1 MANFTRS
8 NLENWASAIG
18 LIMAGFAMVLLIYA
32 AACSVII
39 QFAYRHVIAA
49 PTAWLLSRLG
59 GLAWR
64 S

>member
-1 MANFTRS
+1 MANFARS
-8 NLENWASAIG
+8 NLESWAAALGFIT
-18 LIMAGFAMVLLIYA
+18 AGFAMVLLIYV

-39 QFAYRHVIAA
+39 QFACRHVIAA
-49 PTAWLLSRLG
+49 PTAWLLSRPG

>member
-1 MANFTRS
+1 MANFERS
-8 NLENWASAIG
+8 NLESCAAALG
-18 LIMAGFAMVLLIYA
+18 LIMAAFAMVLLIYV

-59 GLAWR
+59 GLA
-64 S
+64 